1 MIKVKQEHRQLAVYG
16 TEVIPGD
23 YGQPPAHYFGVP
35 ASGARNPEELEREL
49 RKALSA
55 NGPSVIEAIVDA
67 AHYSD
72 TVYD

>member
-1 MIKVKQEHRQLAVYG
+1 LPRCHRRAMR
-16 TEVIPGD
+16 
-23 YGQPPAHYFGVP
+23 GQPPAHYFGVP
-35 ASGARNPEELEREL
+35 ASGARNPDELEREL

-55 NGPSVIEAIVDA
+55 NGPSIIEAIVDA